1 MKTEYDIKDVVW
13 IHMGERKLTKGRIV
27 EIIDLEHLN
36 EGHDPDYELYVI
48 EVQTGIDPVYEVRD
62 FGQISP
68 DAQGPIA
75 LFRREGLEGANRFLR
90 KVGLPLPQFEEW
102 SETKTAPK
110 KQIVSEGWQPKP
122 SDGTSTSPPNVGSGA
137 SIPAKKKKYYYKRK
151 PKKASA

>member
-1 MKTEYDIKDVVW
+1 MKKQYDVKDIVW
-13 IHMGERKLTKGRIV
+13 IHMGERKLTRGRVV
-27 EIIDLEHLN
+27 EIIDLEHLE

-68 DAQGPIA
+68 DSKGPIA

-102 SETKTAPK
+102 TEAKAAP
-110 KQIVSEGWQPKP
+110 KQIVSSGWQPKP
-122 SDGTSTSPPNVGSGA
+122 SGNGVSTPPNEGSG
-137 SIPAKKKKYYYKRK
+137 STPKKKKYYYKKK
-151 PKKASA
+151 PRKASA

>member
-1 MKTEYDIKDVVW
+1 MKTEYNIKDIVW
-13 IHMGERKLTKGRIV
+13 IHMGERKLTKGRVV

-36 EGHDPDYELYVI
+36 EKHDPDYELYII

-75 LFRREGLEGANRFLR
+75 LFRRDGLTGANRFLR

-102 SETKTAPK
+102 TESRSVPK
-110 KQIVSEGWQPKP
+110 KIVSEGWQPKP
-122 SDGTSTSPPNVGSGA
+122 SDTGSSTPPNQGSG
-137 SIPAKKKKYYYKRK
+137 SSPKKKKYYYKRK
-151 PKKASA
+151 PKKASI